1 MDNNK
6 VETLKKVLD
15 LEIYIKETKRTL
27 SKLHHMSFD
36 SAPEPPVCQKINK
49 TYPEIKPT
57 IKFNWIIALV
67 PLALFLVVAF
77 VGDEVSAMFIFLMLP
92 IWIIVYYFVI

>member
-6 VETLKKVLD
+6 IETLKKVLD

-36 SAPEPPVCQKINK
+36 SAPEPPVCQKIK
-49 TYPEIKPT
+49 
-57 IKFNWIIALV
+57 
-67 PLALFLVVAF
+67 
-77 VGDEVSAMFIFLMLP
+77 
-92 IWIIVYYFVI
+92 